1 LAAVIALVASLP
13 VSGQSAAAPPLV
25 ITAFNGDPAPPYT
38 TPRAPWGDP
47 DLQGVWS
54 SDDAT
59 FPVSRAGARGG
70 GRGGAPQ
77 NPNVERQP
85 VVVTGAGVRELPGA
99 PAQANAAPPAPQG
112 LYLSDEQWAA
122 RQKQIQ
128 DGIRNAEN
136 AIGSFRGDFA
146 RRSFRQTSYIVD
158 PPDGV
163 MPQPLPEAQKR
174 RAPRDQ
180 GTFGAGPFE
189 WTTDFTN
196 YDRCITRG
204 IWGSVARVVY
214 GNGNR
219 IVQAPGMIVISYE
232 MIHDT
237 RVIYTDGRP
246 HINDR
251 IRGYLGDSRGRW
263 EGDTLVV
270 ETTNLTDRTSI
281 GANGNGLRHS
291 DKMKMTE
298 RIKRVAND
306 VVQYQLTVDDPV
318 TYPRPFTMSIP
329 LTPLDGGGL
338 LPYECHEGNE
348 AVRNSLGAERAED
361 RALAA
366 DLAKGIKR
374 ERRPVQDGLDVGGR
388 PTGAG
393 ARGAGPGA
401 GRGAAPDPNAVPREQ

>member
-1 LAAVIALVASLP
+1 MRLLASIGAAAVIAFVASLP

-25 ITAFNGDPAPPYT
+25 LTAFNGRPAPAYT
-38 TPRAPWGDP
+38 TPCTPWGGP

-59 FPVSRAGARGG
+59 FPVSRGG
-70 GRGGAPQ
+70 GRGAPQ
-77 NPNVERQP
+77 PNA
-85 VVVTGAGVRELPGA
+85 T
-99 PAQANAAPPAPQG
+99 PQG

-122 RQKQIQ
+122 RQKQIA

-219 IVQAPGMIVISYE
+219 IVQAPGMVAITYE

-237 RVIYTDGRP
+237 RVFYTDGRP
-246 HINDR
+246 PLNSR
-251 IRGYLGDSRGRW
+251 IRQYLGDSRARW
-263 EGDTLVV
+263 EGETLVV
-270 ETTNLTDRTSI
+270 ETTNLTDQTSI

-291 DKMKMTE
+291 DKIKMTE
-298 RIKRVAND
+298 RIKRVAPD
-306 VVQYQLTVDDPV
+306 VLQYQLTVEDPV

-329 LTPLDGGGL
+329 LTPLDGGDL

-348 AVRNSLGAERAED
+348 AIRNSLGAERAED

-401 GRGAAPDPNAVPREQ
+401 GRGAPPPDANIPPREQ

>member
-1 LAAVIALVASLP
+1 MMRFSAAVGLAAILAVIASLS
-13 VSGQSAAAPPLV
+13 VSGQSTAAPPLV
-25 ITAFNGDPAPPYT
+25 ITAFNGAPGPVYN
-38 TPRAPWGDP
+38 TPRTPWGDP
-47 DLQGVWS
+47 DLQGIWS

-59 FPVSRAGARGG
+59 FPVSRNQGGRGARGG
-70 GRGGAPQ
+70 G
-77 NPNVERQP
+77 
-85 VVVTGAGVRELPGA
+85 A
-99 PAQANAAPPAPQG
+99 PATAAPPG
-112 LYLSDEQWAA
+112 LYLTDEQWAQ

-128 DGIRNAEN
+128 DGVRQAEN

-146 RRSFRQTSYIVD
+146 RRPFRQTSYIVD
-158 PPDGV
+158 PPDGI
-163 MPQPLPEAQKR
+163 MPQPSAEAQKR

-180 GTFGAGPFE
+180 GTFGAGPFD

-204 IWGSVARVVY
+204 IWGSIARVVY

-219 IVQAPGMIVISYE
+219 IVQAPGMVVISYE

-246 HINDR
+246 HISPG
-251 IRGYLGDSRGRW
+251 IRQYLGNSRGHW

-270 ETTNLTDRTSI
+270 ETTNLTDQTSI

-291 DKMKMTE
+291 AQMKMTE
-298 RIKRVAND
+298 KIKRVADD
-306 VVQYQLTVDDPV
+306 VLQYQLTVDDPV

-329 LTPLDGGGL
+329 LTPLDGGDL

-348 AVRNSLGAERAED
+348 AIRNSLGAERAED
-361 RALAA
+361 RAVAA

-388 PTGAG
+388 PTGPG
-393 ARGAGPGA
+393 ARGGGA
-401 GRGAAPDPNAVPREQ
+401 PAPDANVPPREQ

>member
-1 LAAVIALVASLP
+1 
-13 VSGQSAAAPPLV
+13 
-25 ITAFNGDPAPPYT
+25 
-38 TPRAPWGDP
+38 
-47 DLQGVWS
+47 
-54 SDDAT
+54 
-59 FPVSRAGARGG
+59 
-70 GRGGAPQ
+70 
-77 NPNVERQP
+77 
-85 VVVTGAGVRELPGA
+85 
-99 PAQANAAPPAPQG
+99 
-112 LYLSDEQWAA
+112 
-122 RQKQIQ
+122 
-128 DGIRNAEN
+128 
-136 AIGSFRGDFA
+136 
-146 RRSFRQTSYIVD
+146 
-158 PPDGV
+158 

-174 RAPRDQ
+174 ARATRSGHVRRRPVRVDH
-180 GTFGAGPFE
+180 
-189 WTTDFTN
+189 DFTN

-219 IVQAPGMIVISYE
+219 IVQAPGMVVISYE

-251 IRGYLGDSRGRW
+251 HPSYLGDSRGRW

-298 RIKRVAND
+298 RIKRVAAD

-388 PTGAG
+388 PTGPG
-393 ARGAGPGA
+393 ARGGGA
-401 GRGAAPDPNAVPREQ
+401 GGAPAAATRRERPAAGTIGPDYEPLPTIQLSN